1 MPVVL
6 FIYNNLQ
13 KALDIIGVNDYLIK
27 AQRRIKMSKYILE
40 EFGKDKGYKIEEQEL
55 YKIIDTVF
63 PTRDFGEGWHEEVIG
78 NLWEKEDKKRNY
90 LKLRRYRNY
99 KIRGEENIGYYD
111 YVREAYI
118 ITSYRTVVTDVIE
131 KYNKMDKEN

>member
-1 MPVVL
+1 
-6 FIYNNLQ
+6 
-13 KALDIIGVNDYLIK
+13 
-27 AQRRIKMSKYILE
+27 MSKYILE

-118 ITSYRTVVTDVIE
+118 ITSYRTVVTDAIE